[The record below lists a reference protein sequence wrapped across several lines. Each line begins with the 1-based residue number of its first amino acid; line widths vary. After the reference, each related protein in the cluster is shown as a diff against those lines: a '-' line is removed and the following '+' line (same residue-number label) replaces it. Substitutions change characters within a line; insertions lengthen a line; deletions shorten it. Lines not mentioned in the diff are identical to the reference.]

1 MRLKNLTIILVG
13 AIVIAGIYFYKKY
26 EEGMAAKNK
35 IKPAVAQVIKNI
47 PRKKNEDVFLDKGC
61 SVAGYSCKT
70 FDLDPEK
77 EEGLMLKD
85 KILYIVKNFKV
96 QKQKTKKIYD
106 DLDITE
112 KVRAQ
117 AYVYSVHPKTLGALS
132 YGDNLLAVRIYIIH
146 DDYGETKLLQGF
158 ELTKEV
164 AMKIPVKMS
173 RVIPEELFIG
183 GNIKLADAYFKDKLT
198 VIERE

>member
-1 MRLKNLTIILVG
+1 MKNLTIILVG
-13 AIVIAGIYFYKKY
+13 AIAMAGIYFYKKY
-26 EEGMAAKNK
+26 EEGIAAKSQ
-35 IKPAVAQVIKNI
+35 IKPNVAQTIKQI
-47 PRKKNEDVFLDKGC
+47 PRKKNEDVFLDKTC
-61 SVAGYSCKT
+61 SVAGYTCKT
-70 FDLDPEK
+70 FDLDAEK

-85 KILYIVKNFKV
+85 KILYIVKNYKI
-96 QKQKTKKIYD
+96 QKQKTKELYNN
-106 DLDITE
+106 LDITE

-158 ELTKEV
+158 ELTKEI

-183 GNIKLADAYFKDKLT
+183 GNIKLADAYFKDKLVT
-198 VIERE
+198 IKRK